1 MEAAGGLGAIQV
13 FVLETNQK
21 DVGDVRA
28 GSTSVCGLFWF
39 ITTLTEVTFISSV
52 KMLSCIF
59 VNISLKVQCDELG
72 EKNNNHC
79 VILE

>member
-1 MEAAGGLGAIQV
+1 MEAARGLGAIQV

-59 VNISLKVQCDELG
+59 VNVSLKVQCVELG
-72 EKNNNHC
+72 GCDINNIC
-79 VILE
+79 V